1 MDAFD
6 MNKISTAITYMDRIA
21 EGRNPVNN
29 CQPYFLI
36 HKYWCNKQNA

>member
-21 EGRNPVNN
+21 EGRLLKIGPLRRGMAIL
-29 CQPYFLI
+29 Q
-36 HKYWCNKQNA
+36 